1 MDKKLLGRFI
11 KKRRKELNIT
21 QSEFAELLNVM
32 GGAVSKWETGRS
44 YPDIE
49 LLEPIAEILQIP
61 IERLFEEARKE
72 KNKVNIGPVA
82 IIVFLI
88 GVSLACAIFAGVSS
102 HRNIK
107 ISGETEE
114 VTASTTES
122 DTTEYENNFVW
133 PMSSSAITRYYSDF
147 HNGIDIGCLYD
158 DANKKCYV
166 LSSVQGIVEEVG
178 YDEESGNYIVIKSGD
193 IEIRYENCETIIVK
207 DKETVE
213 AGDRIAIY
221 EKQDK
226 ENATDFLHF
235 GVKINGEYV
244 NPIEFFL
251 KYKERSSLT
260 CVKNV

>member
-11 KKRRKELNIT
+11 KKRRKELHIT
-21 QSEFAELLNVM
+21 QNEFAELLNVM

-49 LLEPIAEILQIP
+49 LLEPIAEILQVP

-88 GVSLACAIFAGVSS
+88 GISLACAIFAGVSL
-102 HRNIK
+102 HRNTK
-107 ISGETEE
+107 ISGKTEE
-114 VTASTTES
+114 VTVSTTES
-122 DTTEYENNFVW
+122 DTTEYENNFLW
-133 PMSSSAITRYYSDF
+133 PMSSYAITHYYSNS
-147 HNGIDIGCLYD
+147 HNGIDIKCKYD
-158 DANKKCYV
+158 NSDEKCFV

-193 IEIRYENCETIIVK
+193 IEIHYEHCETIIVN

-221 EKQDK
+221 EKQDNK
-226 ENATDFLHF
+226 NATGFGDYLHF
-235 GVKINGEYV
+235 GVKINGEYI
-244 NPIEFFL
+244 NPGEIFSEIQ
-251 KYKERSSLT
+251 
-260 CVKNV
+260 